1 MLHPSGPSVPLSAS
15 LPAVHS
21 NNVHCSAMCKSTVHS
36 RTFVHVLI
44 SALHWYHLTIRYC
57 SVQSLI
63 VEFDSLRPSLY
74 FQASAEPGDMNY
86 DDWCFLSPPKIT
98 SFPRSPPTIKLITLT
113 RSWTGAGFEPGCQKS
128 VTGSP
133 CSKCRCLPSGPGLE
147 ELACD
152 QIHRHL
158 PPPSVHSLENT
169 IETDGVK
176 LSTPPADVLSIQFN
190 ELHLCCVTL
199 ACTLLLL
206 LYQMY
211 VTLWSCC
218 RTLLMCECDTWP
230 CFNPFLLRADGT
242 NQCNH
247 TIKCSSLC
255 NLQLWCEH
263 VFATPLHRFSKKLR
277 SVDKKG
283 PILA

>member
-1 MLHPSGPSVPLSAS
+1 MCTSVQCENQQCT
-15 LPAVHS
+15 HE
-21 NNVHCSAMCKSTVHS
+21 HI
-36 RTFVHVLI
+36 LI
-44 SALHWYHLTIRYC
+44 SALHWYHLTLIFAIRYC
-57 SVQSLI
+57 SVQSLF
-63 VEFDSLRPSLY
+63 VEFRSLRPSLY
-74 FQASAEPGDMNY
+74 FQASADPGDMNY

-113 RSWTGAGFEPGCQKS
+113 RSLTGGFEPGCQKS

-133 CSKCRCLPSGPGLE
+133 CSKSGPRLE

-158 PPPSVHSLENT
+158 PSPSVHSLENT

-176 LSTPPADVLSIQFN
+176 LSTPPCWCVIYPIQWATLVLRDPCMHSVVVVVPN
-190 ELHLCCVTL
+190 VRHSVVTP
-199 ACTLLLL
+199 
-206 LYQMY
+206 MY
-211 VTLWSCC
+211 
-218 RTLLMCECDTWP
+218 TLLMCECDTWP

-255 NLQLWCEH
+255 NLQLRCEH